1 MATML
6 VEHFKGVVPDTIE
19 QLETLPGVGHKTA
32 SVVIC
37 QVQTQSQSLLSHIH
51 CVLGQTVLVPPIR
64 KPSPLEPPHSV
75 SYLLPALERHLGC
88 LHFLWIRTFIA

>member
-37 QVQTQSQSLLSHIH
+37 QVRLSHNPSSLSH
-51 CVLGQTVLVPPIR
+51 QRCFGSNCVLAAHSAKPLLLLGPHPQYLTVCPQ
-64 KPSPLEPPHSV
+64 
-75 SYLLPALERHLGC
+75 
-88 LHFLWIRTFIA
+88 